1 MTNRTCRIARIGWV
15 WCGVLTCA
23 LGSSD
28 ALGQTA
34 SLPEANGPVGT
45 APKSLEVAR
54 LDVVFPGE
62 TPTLERVLALASERA
77 PEVAVARAELE
88 ASRSVAVGARVLPL
102 QNPYLEVIAE
112 RGGKG
117 VTRDVYVTAQLHTP
131 IEFAGQRG
139 KRIAEAQSFVE
150 WNAASFELMRARV
163 SGAVVQSYG
172 ECVTLAARYE
182 TLAELLASAQT
193 EATVL
198 GARRDAGDAT
208 ERDAQLAEL
217 ERSRIAVQIDETLAS
232 LGAALNELARLTG
245 RRFGAPGRD
254 ISFPRVDVNVLSNSS
269 APAAPLVL
277 GAEAEARYY
286 ARVDERLHRERLPP
300 ISVIL
305 QGGRG
310 DFGETRLGAG
320 LAWSLPAFRYNQ
332 GERARAQADAQRARS
347 TASAMKS
354 SISQR
359 LAAIAQ
365 EGVQLRTAVE
375 RLDRDAIPAAELAT
389 ESATRM
395 QRAGKTDLLSV
406 VVARRD
412 FYVLRLRRHELA
424 LRAWELLGEWVE
436 LTGRVPR

>member
-1 MTNRTCRIARIGWV
+1 
-15 WCGVLTCA
+15 
-23 LGSSD
+23 
-28 ALGQTA
+28 
-34 SLPEANGPVGT
+34 
-45 APKSLEVAR
+45 
-54 LDVVFPGE
+54 
-62 TPTLERVLALASERA
+62 LERVLALAKERA

-88 ASRSVAVGARVLPL
+88 ASRSVAVGARVSPL

-112 RGGKG
+112 RGGRG
-117 VTRDVYVTAQLHTP
+117 VTRDVSVTAQLHTP

-139 KRIAEAQSFVE
+139 RRIAEAQSFVE
-150 WNAASFELMRARV
+150 WNAASFELTKAQI

-172 ECVTLAARYE
+172 ECVTLSARYE

-193 EATVL
+193 EAAVL

-217 ERSRIAVQIDETLAS
+217 ERARIAVQLDETRAS

-245 RRFGAPGRD
+245 RQFGAPRTEHL
-254 ISFPRVDVNVLSNSS
+254 FPRVDAKVLPGSW
-269 APAAPLVL
+269 APKAPVVL

-286 ARVDERLHRERLPP
+286 TRVDERLHRERLPP
-300 ISVIL
+300 ISIIL

-320 LAWSLPAFRYNQ
+320 LAWSLPTFRYNQ

-354 SISQR
+354 SIAQR

-365 EGVQLRTAVE
+365 EGMLLRAATE
-375 RLDRDAIPAAELAT
+375 RLDREAIPAAELAT

-412 FYVLRLRRHELA
+412 LYVLRLRRHELA

-436 LTGRVPR
+436 LTGNMPR